1 MDISQSERAIE
12 VVEVGP
18 RDGLQNEVFVLN
30 VRTKLDLIRHLALAG
45 LRRIEVTSFVN
56 PRRVPQMS
64 GAEELC
70 EQLREARTVEQW
82 PETSFIGL
90 VLNERGCERAL
101 ASQVDEIG
109 AVCIATDE
117 LGIRNQGQTSKES
130 VGIAKQI
137 LRMSNSH
144 GRIPHVTIAAA
155 FGCPYEGGVSPQ
167 AVVDIA
173 ASLAE
178 ARPYEIALAD
188 TIGVAAPGQVHE
200 LALKVASVISPIPLR
215 LHFHNTSGTGL
226 ANVWAGIA
234 AGVKV
239 FDASIGGLGGCP
251 FAAGA
256 AGNIS
261 TEDLVYLLEKSSLN
275 TNIDFDKLKTTNDW
289 LVEVIGKDLNSMNVL
304 KDRSKSI
311 L

>member
-1 MDISQSERAIE
+1 MILRSKGAIE
-12 VVEVGP
+12 IVEVGP
-18 RDGLQNEVFVLN
+18 RDGLQNEKFALDVG
-30 VRTKLDLIRHLALAG
+30 TKLDLIRRLALAG
-45 LRRIEVTSFVN
+45 LRRIEVASFVN
-56 PRRVPQMS
+56 ARRVPQMS

-70 EQLREARTVEQW
+70 QHLRETRAVERW
-82 PETSFIGL
+82 PEISFIGL

-101 ASQVDEIG
+101 AAEVDEIG

-117 LGIRNQGQTSKES
+117 LGIRNQGQTSRES

-144 GRIPHVTIAAA
+144 GRIPNVTIAAA
-155 FGCPYEGGVSPQ
+155 FGCPYEGDVPQ
-167 AVVDIA
+167 QVVVDIA

-178 ARPYEIALAD
+178 EQPNEIALAD

-261 TEDLVYLLEKSSLN
+261 TEDLVYLLEKSSYY
-275 TNIDFDKLKTTNDW
+275 TNIDFDKLKTTNAW
-289 LVEVIGKDLNSMNVL
+289 LVEVIGKDLNSMTVL
-304 KDRSKSI
+304 KDRSKSM